1 MGDVTDIRR
10 GAVPGEAADVTE
22 RLRLEATECMNL
34 VSDRHYGGSSG
45 PLLEEAA
52 VEIQT
57 LRSKL
62 DVAIKALEAIR
73 GGIPGVHLHATDTL
87 IALGALNVRCGNAN
101 CDALISAPSSRVA
114 HRSRSTSTASAART
128 HRSPRSSAARPSASI
143 TAFRTG
149 TA

>member
-62 DVAIKALEAIR
+62 DKVRKFSADLM
-73 GGIPGVHLHATDTL
+73 PGDPIHEHT
-87 IALGALNVRCGNAN
+87 
-101 CDALISAPSSRVA
+101 
-114 HRSRSTSTASAART
+114 
-128 HRSPRSSAARPSASI
+128 I
-143 TAFRTG
+143 TWLREVTK
-149 TA
+149 